1 MQISVSGR
9 KIDIGV
15 SLQDYVRERINQVVH
30 KYFEHQI
37 KADIVFSKEAHL
49 YKTDLLVN
57 EGTGVGVII
66 KSSANSD
73 EIYSSFDTA
82 LVKI

>member
-30 KYFEHQI
+30 KYFEHPI